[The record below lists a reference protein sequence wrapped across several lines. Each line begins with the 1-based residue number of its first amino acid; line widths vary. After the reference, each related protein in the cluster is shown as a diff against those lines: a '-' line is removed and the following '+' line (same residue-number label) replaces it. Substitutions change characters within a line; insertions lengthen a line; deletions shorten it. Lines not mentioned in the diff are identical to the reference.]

1 MLNHFIMKRIFL
13 LSLLL
18 PAVIFGQVK
27 PKTATATKSADGFTI
42 NGTVTGYEDGATV
55 TLLNG
60 QTGAQLDQAI
70 ITKSKFSFKGK
81 MDEPD
86 FRILLFNGQP
96 PFITLFLD
104 NSNLKI
110 TGDKATLDH
119 SVVTGSVTNKIF
131 TEYNNEITPYQYL
144 FNDDAP
150 YDSVATAKA
159 AAISEKFAKKYRNSD
174 VAAFAVIRFNQVT
187 EDEKTTE
194 ELYNGLTEPVKESG
208 LGKYIAQ
215 IIADA
220 QRTPIGMMVPD
231 FTQTDTAGN
240 PVSLS
245 SFRGKYVLVD
255 FWASWCRPCR
265 AENPNVVANYNKYK
279 DKNFTVLSVSLDQA
293 KPAWVD
299 AIKMDGLTW
308 QHVSDLRGWQNAVA
322 LQFGITNIPQNILVA
337 PDGTLAGKNLRG
349 PKLNRRLSRLL
360 K

>member
-27 PKTATATKSADGFTI
+27 PKTTTATKSADGYTI
-42 NGTVTGYEDGATV
+42 NGTVTGYEDSATV

-60 QTGAQLDQAI
+60 QTGAQLDQATI
-70 ITKSKFSFKGK
+70 IKGKFSFKGK

-104 NSNLKI
+104 NSNIKI
-110 TGDKATLDH
+110 TGNKATLDH
-119 SVVTGSVTNKIF
+119 AVVTGSVANKIF

-150 YDSVATAKA
+150 YDSIAIEKA
-159 AAISEKFAKKYRNSD
+159 AAISKNFAKKYPNS
-174 VAAFAVIRFNQVT
+174 AVSALAIIRFNQIT
-187 EDEKTTE
+187 EDEKATE
-194 ELYNGLTEPVKESG
+194 ELYNSLTESVKGSG
-208 LGKYIAQ
+208 MGKYIAQ
-215 IIADA
+215 LIADA
-220 QRTPIGMMVPD
+220 QRTPIGSKVPD

-245 SFRGKYVLVD
+245 SFRGRYVLVD

-293 KPAWVD
+293 KPAWLD

-322 LQFGITNIPQNILVA
+322 QQFGIMNIPQNILVA

>member
-1 MLNHFIMKRIFL
+1 MKRIFL
-13 LSLLL
+13 LSMLL
-18 PAVIFGQVK
+18 PVVIFAQVK
-27 PKTATATKSADGFTI
+27 PKAKTTATTNTPEGFTI
-42 NGTVTGYEDGATV
+42 SGTITGFDDGATV
-55 TLLNG
+55 ALLNG
-60 QTGAQLDQAI
+60 QTGAQLDQTT
-70 ITKSKFSFKGK
+70 ITKGKFSFKGK

-104 NSNLKI
+104 NSDLKI

-119 SVVTGSVTNKIF
+119 VVTKGSVSNKIF

-150 YDSVATAKA
+150 YDSVSIEKA
-159 AAISEKFAKKYRNSD
+159 AAISENFAKKYPNSD

-194 ELYNGLTEPVKESG
+194 ELYNSLTESVKGSS

-215 IIADA
+215 VIADA
-220 QRTPIGMMVPD
+220 QRTPIGSKVPD

-265 AENPNVVANYNKYK
+265 AENPNVVANYDKYK

-293 KPAWVD
+293 KPAWLD
-299 AIKMDGLTW
+299 AIKMDGLAWTN
-308 QHVSDLRGWQNAVA
+308 VSDLHGWSNAVA
-322 LQFGITNIPQNILVA
+322 QQFGIINIPQNILVA

>member
-1 MLNHFIMKRIFL
+1 MKRI
-13 LSLLL
+13 LLL
-18 PAVIFGQVK
+18 LLLIPAAIFAQVK
-27 PKTATATKSADGFTI
+27 PKAAPGFTI
-42 NGTVTGYEDGATV
+42 NGTVTGFPDTTTV

-60 QTGAQLDQAI
+60 QTGAQLAQTTMI
-70 ITKSKFSFKGK
+70 KGKFSFKGN

-110 TGDKATLDH
+110 TGNKATIDH
-119 SVVTGSVTNKIF
+119 AVVTGSVANSNF
-131 TEYNNEITPYQYL
+131 NEYNTAIAPYQYL
-144 FNDDAP
+144 FADDAP
-150 YDSVATAKA
+150 YDSAAIQKA
-159 AAISEKFAKKYRNSD
+159 ADISKNFAKKYPAST
-174 VAAFAVIRFNQVT
+174 VSALAVIRFNQVT
-187 EDEKTTE
+187 EDYKTAE
-194 ELYNGLTEPVKESG
+194 ELYDGLDASVKATAM
-208 LGKYIAQ
+208 GKYLASQ
-215 IIADA
+215 INEEKS
-220 QRTPIGMMVPD
+220 TPIGTIVRD
-231 FTQTDTAGN
+231 FTQADTAGN

-265 AENPNVVANYNKYK
+265 AENPNVVAAYNKFK

-293 KPAWVD
+293 KPAWLD

-308 QHVSDLRGWQNAVA
+308 THVSDLHGWGNAVA
-322 LQFGITNIPQNILVA
+322 QQFGIINIPQNILVA

-349 PKLNRRLSRLL
+349 PKLDRTLSRLL